1 MAASKSS
8 RSSKT
13 LGKQQTQNRPPSQL
27 DNDNANKNQST
38 HEDEPVKER
47 KVGKLDLVV
56 EEICTT
62 EATDVKG
69 LITLVESY
77 VKPMQEAKHPIME
90 NTAAAVFFTTL
101 HKLVTLNSTFL
112 EELMQVTIQEEPGND
127 VTERVADLFNRYIPL
142 FTKVYTEYAKFLDDF
157 SPLVNEYR
165 TQSKEFTAMM
175 DQYQRQCGSNQNFE
189 SFLILPIQRIPRYS
203 LLLQR
208 VMEYTQKNHPDLA
221 SLEQAVESV
230 GKATQLMNETLQ
242 QKEKMEE
249 VLKIQA
255 QFAGQVSLF
264 TLDRRLIKSGVLVK
278 LSTKRKDKVMIHL
291 FNDLLLY
298 SDILAMDTFHARR
311 TVDFHSKAC
320 RVDATLPASYSKL
333 YSTESIDC
341 GFMVFYTAIEEA
353 PLPTMWICGVWILL

>member
-27 DNDNANKNQST
+27 DNDNANNNQNT
-38 HEDEPVKER
+38 HEDEPMKER

-62 EATDVKG
+62 EATYVKG

-142 FTKVYTEYAKFLDDF
+142 FTKFYTEYAKFFDDF
-157 SPLVNEYR
+157 TPLVNEYR

-203 LLLQR
+203 LLLQ
-208 VMEYTQKNHPDLA
+208 
-221 SLEQAVESV
+221 AVESV
-230 GKATQLMNETLQ
+230 GKAAQLMNETLQ

-278 LSTKRKDKVMIHL
+278 VL
-291 FNDLLLY
+291 
-298 SDILAMDTFHARR
+298 
-311 TVDFHSKAC
+311 
-320 RVDATLPASYSKL
+320 
-333 YSTESIDC
+333 
-341 GFMVFYTAIEEA
+341 
-353 PLPTMWICGVWILL
+353 